1 MLTGLY
7 DIKFLT
13 SQGDN
18 SYIAQVCINPD
29 DPIFCGH
36 FPQQPVLPGVCTLAI
51 IKECICMASGKRLR
65 YSEMAQ
71 CKFTGMVD
79 PSKADL
85 LKLEFRLINI
95 DGKITVNATVGEGE
109 RVILKMKAVMV
120 EEF

>member
-7 DIKFLT
+7 DIKFIT
-13 SQGDN
+13 SLGEN
-18 SYIAQVCINPD
+18 SYIAQVCINPY
-29 DPIFCGH
+29 DPIFPGH
-36 FPQQPVLPGVCTLAI
+36 FPGQPVLPGVCTLAI
-51 IKECICMASGKRLR
+51 VKECICLASEKRLR

-79 PSKADL
+79 PSKTDI

-95 DGKITVNATVGEGE
+95 DGKTTVNVTVGEGE

-120 EEF
+120 EVY